1 MRAGTIITDDVL
13 SGIAPTRDVI
23 DGPGEFKTQRTCH
36 GAGGYPSQ
44 CAIAKPEVRWPG
56 FDRHL

>member
-23 DGPGEFKTQRTCH
+23 DGPGEFKTQRTSMEREATPH
-36 GAGGYPSQ
+36 N
-44 CAIAKPEVRWPG
+44 VRLQNL
-56 FDRHL
+56 R